1 MNSSRRPRRPA
12 GTPTGGQWAPV
23 AHAEADVGPLTEA
36 PHRQRRRPGGVREA
50 TNRLAA
56 AREFIKVAISARRE
70 GWLRAAVGNA
80 AEAAIAA
87 ADVIGYAYI
96 GERSASSSH
105 RAALAVLEES
115 QSNEIIK
122 DDLDWLLGAKN
133 PAQYLE
139 DWACDND
146 LADEALAR
154 ASRLVV
160 AAEAA
165 FSKAERNG
173 WPYQPR

>member
-1 MNSSRRPRRPA
+1 M
-12 GTPTGGQWAPV
+12 
-23 AHAEADVGPLTEA
+23 
-36 PHRQRRRPGGVREA
+36 REA

-56 AREFIKVAISARRE
+56 AREFINAAISARRE

-87 ADVIGYAYI
+87 ADVIGYAHI

-115 QSNEIIK
+115 RSDEVLK

-139 DWACDND
+139 DWACDDD
-146 LADEALAR
+146 LADEALTRAR
-154 ASRLVV
+154 RLVV
-160 AAEAA
+160 AAEDAFLAA
-165 FSKAERNG
+165 GRDG
-173 WPYQPR
+173 WPYSTVNEKGEQPKAD